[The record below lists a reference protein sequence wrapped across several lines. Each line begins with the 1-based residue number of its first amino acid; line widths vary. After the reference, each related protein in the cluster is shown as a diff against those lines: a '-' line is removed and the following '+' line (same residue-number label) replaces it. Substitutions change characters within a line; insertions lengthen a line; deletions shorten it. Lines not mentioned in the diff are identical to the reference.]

1 MIYVEIINFPVFNI
15 ADSFI
20 TIGFA
25 LMIISMIFV
34 YKEKDFDLLFGKKK
48 AEEKIEE
55 NTEEPAEENTKE

>member
-20 TIGFA
+20 TVGFA
-25 LMIISMIFV
+25 LMIFSMIFV

-48 AEEKIEE
+48 AEEKVEE
-55 NTEEPAEENTKE
+55 KAEEKTEE